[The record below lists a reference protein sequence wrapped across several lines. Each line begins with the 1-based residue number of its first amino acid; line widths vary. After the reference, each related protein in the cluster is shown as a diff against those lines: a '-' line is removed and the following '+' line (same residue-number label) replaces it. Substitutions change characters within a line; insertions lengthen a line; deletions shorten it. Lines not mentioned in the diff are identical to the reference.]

1 MFKKFMKVF
10 LSFTIIFTLLFSAI
24 IVFNNNQAKNS
35 DKPITKTDSTDSDSI
50 SFLLMG
56 VDGENAKENENVR
69 TDTLMVFNV
78 DKDSGEI
85 SILSVPR
92 DTRTPIKGR
101 KYQEKINHAHVYG
114 GDRLTLD
121 TVSDLLG
128 IDLEYY
134 VVADYNFVKEFVDLV
149 GGVEIDV
156 PMDMHYEDPYAEP
169 PLYID
174 LKEGLQKLD
183 GDESLQYLRFRKGYK
198 NADLGRIDAQQTFVK
213 SLVKQSIKPIN
224 LLKAP
229 QMVMAY
235 NDYINTNIPLGTII
249 KYTSSFYKYDLDKM
263 NTQTLPGE
271 AKMVKGVS
279 YFIHYEEKTKELVKE
294 MFDIENDYSL
304 VRK

>member
-1 MFKKFMKVF
+1 MKVF

-35 DKPITKTDSTDSDSI
+35 DKPITKADSTDSDSI

-56 VDGENAKENENVR
+56 VDGENSKENENVR

-78 DKDSGEI
+78 DKDSGKI

-271 AKMVKGVS
+271 PKMVKGVS

-294 MFDIENDYSL
+294 MFDIENEYSL

>member
-1 MFKKFMKVF
+1 MLKKFIKVF
-10 LSFTIIFTLLFSAI
+10 VSFTIIFTLLFITI
-24 IVFNNNQAKNS
+24 IMFNNNQANNT
-35 DKPITKTDSTDSDSI
+35 DKPINKADSTSVDSI

-56 VDGENAKENENVR
+56 VDGENSKENENVR

-78 DKDSGEI
+78 DKNSGKI

-213 SLVKQSIKPIN
+213 SLVKQTLKPIN
-224 LLKAP
+224 ILKAP
-229 QMVMAY
+229 RMAIAY
-235 NDYINTNIPLGTII
+235 NDYINTNIPLGTIL
-249 KYTSSFYKYDLDKM
+249 KYSSSFYKYDFDKM

-271 AKMVKGVS
+271 PKMVKGVS

-294 MFDIENDYSL
+294 MFDIENEYSL